1 MTRKIYLETFEKCP
15 RSVHFLLLRTSRNLR
30 TSMYSIYWN
39 LFIGISFLNLAWNLS
54 HHGSCCQISS
64 FVFSFLS
71 NTQCCMFQN
80 RNHHKSFPIIK
91 IHEGCICG
99 GTILLGFFW
108 KKGCVTNFPKKILC
122 VNCHFL
128 IYSFIW
134 ATFYVKSCTRN
145 GLF

>member
-99 GTILLGFFW
+99 ATILLGFFL
-108 KKGCVTNFPKKILC
+108 KKGVCYKFSKENFVCELSFFNLFFHLSYFLCKKL
-122 VNCHFL
+122 H
-128 IYSFIW
+128 
-134 ATFYVKSCTRN
+134 
-145 GLF
+145 

>member
-91 IHEGCICG
+91 IHEGCVCG
-99 GTILLGFFW
+99 ATILLVFFL
-108 KKGCVTNFPKKILC
+108 KKGVCYKFSKENFVCELSFFNLFFHLSYFLCKKL
-122 VNCHFL
+122 H
-128 IYSFIW
+128 
-134 ATFYVKSCTRN
+134 
-145 GLF
+145 